1 MKVLHVIPSLAPVH
15 GGPSAALP
23 VMAMA
28 LGHAGV
34 NVDVVTTDDAGPGRR
49 YSGVGSGW
57 VKEAWGRCRY
67 FPRQTDFY
75 KVSLPM
81 FLWLLRHVPE
91 YDAVHVHGLF
101 SFPST
106 AGAVAARVRGVR
118 YFVRPLGVLN
128 QWGLRNRRRW
138 LKRIS
143 MELLELR
150 LLAGAEAVQY
160 TTRQEEMEARL
171 SGVSARGV
179 VVPIGLD
186 LETYRPHAAPE
197 VLGEFFPQLSGS
209 RVVLFLSRLD
219 RKKGLEVLLE
229 AFAQLRVGEPDVRLL
244 VAGDGEPGYVE
255 SLRRRAETLGLGD
268 SVVWAGF
275 LEGGAKIA
283 ALRGAR
289 VYCLPSYS
297 ENFGIAA
304 VEAMACGVPCVFTPG
319 VGIAREAALAGA
331 ALVVPAESRRLE
343 DALGSLLRNP
353 RRALEMGEQARWMVE
368 REYSMEGMGAGLKA
382 MYRREYGGEVPA

>member
-1 MKVLHVIPSLAPVH
+1 MKVLHVIPSIAPVH

-23 VMAMA
+23 VMAAA
-28 LGHAGV
+28 LERAGV
-34 NVDVVTTDDAGPGRR
+34 DVDVVTTDDAGPGRR
-49 YSGVGSGW
+49 FAGIGSGW
-57 VKEAWGRCRY
+57 VDESWGRCRY
-67 FPRQTDFY
+67 FPKQTDFY
-75 KVSLPM
+75 KVSVPM
-81 FLWLLRHVPE
+81 LLWLLRHVPD

-106 AGAVAARVRGVR
+106 AGAFAARVRGVR

-138 LKRIS
+138 LKRVS

-150 LLAGAEAVQY
+150 LLAGATAVQY

-179 VVPIGLD
+179 VVPLGLD
-186 LETYRPHAAPE
+186 LETYRPCREPE
-197 VLGEFFPQLSGS
+197 DFGVFFPQLSGS

-229 AFAQLRVGEPDVRLL
+229 AFARLRTGEPDVRLL
-244 VAGDGEPGYVE
+244 VAGDGEPAYVE
-255 SLRRRAETLGLGD
+255 SLMRRAETLGLGETIL
-268 SVVWAGF
+268 WAGF
-275 LEGGAKIA
+275 LEGSAKIA
-283 ALRGAR
+283 ALQGAR

-304 VEAMACGVPCVFTPG
+304 VEAMACGIPCVFTPG
-319 VGIAREAALAGA
+319 VGIAREAELAGA

-343 DALGSLLRNP
+343 EALGSLLRSP
-353 RRALEMGEQARWMVE
+353 RRAMEMGEQARWMVE
-368 REYSMEGMGAGLKA
+368 REYSMAGMGAGLKA
-382 MYRREYGGEVPA
+382 MYCGENLGEVPA

>member
-1 MKVLHVIPSLAPVH
+1 MKILHVIPSLAPVH

-23 VMAMA
+23 VMAFA
-28 LGHAGV
+28 LGRAGV
-34 NVDVVTTDDAGPGRR
+34 DVDVVTTDDAGPGRR
-49 YSGVGSGW
+49 FAGVGTGW
-57 VKEAWGRCRY
+57 VEEAWGRCRY
-67 FPRQTDFY
+67 FPKQTDFY
-75 KVSLPM
+75 KVSIPM
-81 FLWLLRHVPE
+81 LLWLMQHVPE

-106 AGAVAARVRGVR
+106 AGAIAARVRGVR

-138 LKRIS
+138 MKRIS
-143 MELLELR
+143 MEFLELR

-171 SGVSARGV
+171 SGVSTRGV

-186 LETYRPHAAPE
+186 LETYRPGTE
-197 VLGEFFPQLSGS
+197 FEDFGEFFPQLSGS
-209 RVVLFLSRLD
+209 RVILFLSRLD

-229 AFAQLRVGEPDVRLL
+229 AFAHLRTGEPDVRLL
-244 VAGDGEPGYVE
+244 VAGDGEPAYVE
-255 SLRRRAETLGLGD
+255 SLRRRAEILGIGD

-275 LEGGAKIA
+275 LDGGAKMA
-283 ALRGAR
+283 ALQGAR

-304 VEAMACGVPCVFTPG
+304 VEAMACGIPCVFTPG
-319 VGIAREAALAGA
+319 VGIAREAEMAGA

-343 DALGSLLRNP
+343 EALGCLLRNP
-353 RRALEMGEQARWMVE
+353 RRAAEMGEQARWMVE
-368 REYSMEGMGAGLKA
+368 REYSMEVMGVGLKA
-382 MYRREYGGEVPA
+382 MYGGNSRGEVPA